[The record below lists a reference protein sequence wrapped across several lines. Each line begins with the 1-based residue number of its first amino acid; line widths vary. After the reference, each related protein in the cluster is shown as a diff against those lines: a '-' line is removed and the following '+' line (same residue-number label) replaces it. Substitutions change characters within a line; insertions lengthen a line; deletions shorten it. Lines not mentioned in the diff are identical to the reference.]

1 MPDWRFKIVPK
12 QFLVRKYEGR
22 EKIFIIAIKQI
33 NYPSVN
39 LIRSVQILLEKK
51 INITKGYQRI
61 ILKKERNILGRKTQ
75 HHKDVITP

>member
-61 ILKKERNILGRKTQ
+61 I
-75 HHKDVITP
+75 